1 MTAPNSDCLAFDHS
15 MIQKSNG
22 DFLPPSVCSTN
33 IGNWLKKLQ
42 SAFGKKQASRA
53 IPYIQKGI
61 DTIYSELE
69 AMRYR
74 LYQKSSKS
82 YGYGV
87 ADITDEPLWII
98 LVGQVSRNFSSI
110 VKIVHPSKT
119 PNEAIRSKHIN
130 RTFSSFFEQKR
141 TLLQHLQGGIAK
153 SGELGRLQAQIL
165 DGQVESLKK
174 AYDTHEHLDENIW
187 LILNDCHK
195 KQQLLQMSRG
205 AGKTSTAE
213 AKGSIKDGSAV
224 MDVSGELFSEA
235 KIKFEK
241 TWDFGAMRNELEA
254 TMSVGAKLSYQD
266 KAHINLGTGGGATY
280 KKGTPGKAEIG
291 NVSMAGVNTSLPKQ
305 TNFSDAELENRNGFV
320 PIQLI
325 PGVDIGIDAF
335 LAIEAGLKVTVTH
348 QLTIGQIM
356 SMKNEAEL
364 FVGAEVKGQIKGGIN
379 TSNIMGADEVFVG
392 SISGGAFIGAKAKG
406 SSTVTFMARGIN
418 AVSAQVSGAVSAGAG
433 INGTVESIVRRS
445 GDIKFRM
452 AAGATAGI
460 GADVDFN
467 TTVNPMLFKVILWDH
482 LAHYFTTQAYQD
494 RTNAKMDFK
503 VNCIVLTRCDDK
515 LVSYLNQIRCDYN
528 TLAEM
533 LWRLPADAHTSV
545 VAGVSVLHDP
555 IVKPSDASIQQHLT
569 SVGVADDEYLYD
581 EDEMTNAELGIVH
594 GAQTLQSQNKTEKQ
608 AKKAQSKGKRLKRK
622 LKGLL
627 VLPPQPESKQ
637 AA

>member
-33 IGNWLKKLQ
+33 IGNWLNKLQ

-69 AMRYR
+69 AMRYKH
-74 LYQKSSKS
+74 YQKSSKS

-87 ADITDEPLWII
+87 ADITDEPLWVV
-98 LVGQVSRNFSSI
+98 LVGQVSRNFASV

-130 RTFSSFFEQKR
+130 RTFSSFLEQKR
-141 TLLQHLQGGIAK
+141 TLLQHLQGGIAN

-165 DGQVESLKK
+165 DGQIESLKK
-174 AYDTHEHLDENIW
+174 AYDTHEHFDENIW
-187 LILNDCHK
+187 LILNDYYR

-205 AGKTSTAE
+205 KGKSSTAE

-224 MDVSGELFSEA
+224 LDVSGELFAEA

-254 TMSVGAKLSYQD
+254 SMSIGAKVAYQD

-291 NVSMAGVNTSLPKQ
+291 NVSMPGVNARLKQ
-305 TNFSDAELENRNGFV
+305 TNFTDPELENRNGFV

-364 FVGAEVKGQIKGGIN
+364 FVGAEVKGQVKGGIN

-392 SISGGAFIGAKAKG
+392 SISGSAFIGAKAKG

-418 AVSAQVSGAVSAGAG
+418 AVSAQVSGAVSAGVG
-433 INGTVESIVRRS
+433 VNGTVESIVRRS

-482 LAHYFTTQAYQD
+482 LAHHFTTQAYQD

-503 VNCIVLTRCDDK
+503 INNVVLTRCDEK
-515 LVSYLNQIRCDYN
+515 LVTYLNQIKCDYN
-528 TLAEM
+528 ALAEM
-533 LWRLPADAHTSV
+533 LWRLPADAHTSMA
-545 VAGVSVLHDP
+545 AGGTILHDA
-555 IVKPSDASIQQHLT
+555 INKPDDAGIQQYLT

-594 GAQTLQSQNKTEKQ
+594 GAQALQSQNKADKQ
-608 AKKAQSKGKRLKRK
+608 AKKSQSRGKRLKRK

-627 VLPPQPESKQ
+627 VLPPRPETEL

>member
-1 MTAPNSDCLAFDHS
+1 MTTPNSDCLAFDHS
-15 MIQKSNG
+15 MIQKANG
-22 DFLPPSVCSTN
+22 DFLPLTQSSIN
-33 IGNWLKKLQ
+33 IANWLTKLQ

-53 IPYIQKGI
+53 VPHIQKGI

-69 AMRYR
+69 AMRYKHHR
-74 LYQKSSKS
+74 TLSKS

-87 ADITDEPLWII
+87 TDITDEPLWVI
-98 LVGQVSRNFSSI
+98 LVGQVSRNFASV
-110 VKIVHPSKT
+110 VKVVHPSKT
-119 PNEAIRSKHIN
+119 PNEAIRAKHIN
-130 RTFSSFFEQKR
+130 RTFARFLEQKQ
-141 TLLQHLQGGIAK
+141 TLLQHLKGGIAN

-174 AYDTHEHLDENIW
+174 AYDTHEHFDENIW
-187 LILNDCHK
+187 LILNDYGK
-195 KQQLLQMSRG
+195 KQQLLQRSRG
-205 AGKTSTAE
+205 TGRTSTVE
-213 AKGSIKDGSAV
+213 AKGSVKDGSTV
-224 MDVSGELFSEA
+224 LDVSGELFAEA

-254 TMSVGAKLSYQD
+254 AMSVGAKIAYQD

-291 NVSMAGVNTSLPKQ
+291 NVSMPGVNTSLPKQ

-335 LAIEAGLKVTVTH
+335 LAIEAGLRVTVTH

-364 FVGAEVKGQIKGGIN
+364 FVGAEVKGQVKGSIN

-392 SISGGAFIGAKAKG
+392 SVSGGAFIGAKAKG
-406 SSTVTFMARGIN
+406 STTVTFKARGIN

-433 INGTVESIVRRS
+433 INGSVESIVRRS

-452 AAGATAGI
+452 AAGATAGV
-460 GADVDFN
+460 GADVDFD

-482 LAHYFTTQAYQD
+482 LAHYFTTQAYQE

-503 VNCIVLTRCDDK
+503 VNGVVLTRCDEK
-515 LVSYLNQIRCDYN
+515 LVTYLNQIQCDYN
-528 TLAEM
+528 ALAEM
-533 LWRLPADAHTSV
+533 LWRLPADARTSM
-545 VAGVSVLHDP
+545 VAGGLMLHDP
-555 IVKPSDASIQQHLT
+555 IVKPDEAGIQHYLT

-581 EDEMTNAELGIVH
+581 DDEMTNAELGIVH
-594 GAQTLQSQNKTEKQ
+594 GAQALQNQNKAEKK
-608 AKKAQSKGKRLKRK
+608 ARKAQSRGKRIKRK

-627 VLPPQPESKQ
+627 VLPPQPEAQVS
-637 AA
+637 A